1 MDLESAAERE
11 VAVHSHAR
19 QCLYVEYQQRLLF
32 YLARFGPQESM
43 LE

>member
-19 QCLYVEYQQRLLF
+19 DVVSLQLGASVH
-32 YLARFGPQESM
+32 PQTEKPPPATG
-43 LE
+43 E